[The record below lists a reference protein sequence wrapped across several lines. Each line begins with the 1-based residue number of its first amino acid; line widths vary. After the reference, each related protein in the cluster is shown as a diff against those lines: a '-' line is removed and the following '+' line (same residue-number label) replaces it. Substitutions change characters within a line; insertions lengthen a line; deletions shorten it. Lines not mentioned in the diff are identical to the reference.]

1 MTLDMAV
8 DSKDDIKAQAKRK
21 KKKQA
26 LEFIKIKN
34 VCAYKVTIKKVKRQ
48 PPGWAW
54 ISLKWAEDLKIYTS
68 GHKASEKYLI
78 TRAIQSVQ
86 LRTTMCFN
94 CHLKAH
100 AEI

>member
-1 MTLDMAV
+1 MAV

-21 KKKQA
+21 KKKTSIGVHQNQKH
-26 LEFIKIKN
+26 LCLQGYNQESEK
-34 VCAYKVTIKKVKRQ
+34 TT
-48 PPGWAW
+48 PTPGWAW

-68 GHKASEKYLI
+68 GHKASEKCLI

>member
-1 MTLDMAV
+1 MAV

-21 KKKQA
+21 KKQA

-34 VCAYKVTIKKVKRQ
+34 ICAYKVTIKKVKRQ
-48 PPGWAW
+48 PPTPGWAW
-54 ISLKWAEDLKIYTS
+54 ISLKWAENLKIYTS
-68 GHKASEKYLI
+68 GHKASEKCLI

-86 LRTTMCFN
+86 LRTTLCFN